1 MSWGNGMIEQET
13 TEDTGD
19 VVAKSL
25 GVDPQAPVK
34 DVINEQVQFPWLK
47 ETQGSYAH
55 PDIDAALQEEAD
67 VQAGQESFDK
77 YTPEQ
82 LEALEAKSGTAT
94 DVMDD
99 DIERTVPKWM
109 SDTMKEYGILTG
121 KVMSPY
127 DDKDDN
133 VYHTIQTG
141 DTLSEIAESQGVDME
156 SLMELNPQIKNADQ
170 IFAGDSIRMK
180 KPIVE
185 PFGFTWEKQPEQPVP
200 KMKTPPN
207 QKGATVKTWNPKTE
221 TFEASKE
228 GNDVVDAIMAL
239 PKEDIINVLSFMPIP
254 QIAGA
259 AVPIKAI
266 QAWLK
271 LESKS
276 SKVGKSG
283 VQEGLSLGF
292 KEKGLVGEVADFVQ
306 QIFMQKGMEKVLKHG
321 FKNQQNIGR
330 AGKVVQIKGPITKQE
345 LGILVKAKAKSE
357 AKLAT
362 HVGSDLVEKEG
373 RIRPVYM
380 QFRGKK
386 VEVDDLAEIEND
398 IRRQMFGEI
407 KVGDVVPYSLGNMR
421 DRL

>member
-1 MSWGNGMIEQET
+1 MKDDFDSELQH
-13 TEDTGD
+13 
-19 VVAKSL
+19 L
-25 GVDPQAPVK
+25 VD
-34 DVINEQVQFPWLK
+34 
-47 ETQGSYAH
+47 
-55 PDIDAALQEEAD
+55 ALR
-67 VQAGQESFDK
+67 
-77 YTPEQ
+77 
-82 LEALEAKSGTAT
+82 SGG
-94 DVMDD
+94 
-99 DIERTVPKWM
+99 ILYI
-109 SDTMKEYGILTG
+109 SMKESDMEELPGSKEELELHMQINY
-121 KVMSPY
+121 KQAV
-127 DDKDDN
+127 
-133 VYHTIQTG
+133 
-141 DTLSEIAESQGVDME
+141 EIAEEQALNVLLDGNRYELTRKKLNYDLTVLGIACVKNTFNNTDGIKLDYVDPANLVYSHTDSPYFDDIYYVGE
-156 SLMELNPQIKNADQ
+156 VKNIPINELKNQIE
-170 IFAGDSIRMK
+170 RY
-180 KPIVE
+180 
-185 PFGFTWEKQPEQPVP
+185 
-200 KMKTPPN
+200 
-207 QKGATVKTWNPKTE
+207 
-221 TFEASKE
+221 
-228 GNDVVDAIMAL
+228 GND
-239 PKEDIINVLSFMPIP
+239 NVFVLTARM
-254 QIAGA
+254 QEA
-259 AVPIKAI
+259 APAI

-398 IRRQMFGEI
+398 IKEMTHGEKI
-407 KVGDVVPYSLGNMR
+407 RNFFPWKLYFADVFKSGGFDIIIGD
-421 DRL
+421 DRPAN